1 MSVFLQQFINFLQ
14 LGSIYALTAISF
26 SMVYGIVGLVNFA
39 HGSIFTVS
47 MYFLFFI
54 STLLFKVT
62 DATWAVY
69 VLSLIVAC
77 AATAVIG
84 VFIERVAYKPL
95 RSAPA
100 VATVVSS
107 VGVGM
112 VLEYLCLN
120 IAGSKAKRMP
130 ALIPSVSYKI
140 GETVVPLY
148 KIMII
153 VIAVVAMVVLNLLIK
168 KTRLGT
174 AMRAVSQD
182 KMAAG
187 FMGVSTN
194 RIISS
199 AFIFGAVLATIAAS
213 LYGTAYSIF
222 AYDVGDTI
230 NWWSFIA
237 AVLGGIG
244 SIPGAVLGGFIIGA
258 INIIA
263 PIVLPVYSYK
273 DIVAFAVLIIV
284 LLVKPTGLLGK
295 NTAEKI

>member
-26 SMVYGIVGLVNFA
+26 SMVYGIAGLVNFA

-47 MYFLFFI
+47 MYFLFFF
-54 STLLFKVT
+54 STYLFNTLESAWLVYIVALAVAGV
-62 DATWAVY
+62 AT
-69 VLSLIVAC
+69 SLI
-77 AATAVIG
+77 G
-84 VFIERVAYKPL
+84 VLIEKFAYKPL
-95 RSAPA
+95 RNAPA

-112 VLEYLCLN
+112 ALEYLILN
-120 IAGSKAKRMP
+120 MAGSKAKRMP
-130 ALIPSVSYKI
+130 ALIPDYSVKVAGI
-140 GETVVPLY
+140 VVPLY
-148 KIMII
+148 KIMVV
-153 VIAVVAMVVLNLLIK
+153 VIAVTVMLILSFLIK
-168 KTRLGT
+168 KTKLGT

-182 KMAAG
+182 KVAAG
-187 FMGVSTN
+187 FMGISTN
-194 RIISS
+194 RVISI
-199 AFIFGAVLATIAAS
+199 AFVFGGVLAAVSAS

-244 SIPGAVLGGFIIGA
+244 SIEGAVLGGFIIGA
-258 INIIA
+258 INIVM
-263 PIVLPVYSYK
+263 PMVLPTSSYK

-284 LLVKPTGLLGK
+284 LMVKPTGLLGK
-295 NTAEKI
+295 NSAEKI